1 MVTDLVESSVV
12 AAVARIPRALR
23 SAVRWRHAVAVGIL
37 ASVPGLGAASDV
49 SDLAAQGLYCS
60 ATAQAADHACGHG
73 VLDDY
78 WIAVG
83 ICTNE
88 PDPVDRK
95 ECFADANDA
104 RAEGNQLCDD
114 QLDARREAC
123 DELGEARYDPR
134 FEPFMFESDYANLVH
149 ANPYFPLGIGNYWV
163 FRSAEQSIRVEVM
176 NATKLIDDVRCIV
189 VRDEVREDGALIEA
203 TNDWFAQAK
212 SGDVWYCGE
221 ETAEYET
228 FKSDRPKKP
237 ELVNNDGSFK
247 AGRDGDKPGLIFL
260 ANPTLGQFYVEESS
274 LGNAED
280 ATEILSVNYTYG
292 KNARLDQL
300 VPPALARLL
309 CNGDCIVTKNFSLLE
324 PDVFERKYYAPGIGV
339 FLEVEPEAGEV
350 VRLVKCNVDP
360 RCALLPQ

>member
-12 AAVARIPRALR
+12 AAVARRPRALR
-23 SAVRWRHAVAVGIL
+23 SGVRPRHAVAVGIL

-134 FEPFMFESDYANLVH
+134 FEPFMFESDYANLAH

-176 NATKLIDDVRCIV
+176 NATKLID
-189 VRDEVREDGALIEA
+189 EVGASSCVTKCARTGPSSKGPTTGSHRRRMA
-203 TNDWFAQAK
+203 T
-212 SGDVWYCGE
+212 SG
-221 ETAEYET
+221 TAA
-228 FKSDRPKKP
+228 KKP
-237 ELVNNDGSFK
+237 PNMKRSK
-247 AGRDGDKPGLIFL
+247 ATGRKSR
-260 ANPTLGQFYVEESS
+260 SS
-274 LGNAED
+274 
-280 ATEILSVNYTYG
+280 
-292 KNARLDQL
+292 
-300 VPPALARLL
+300 
-309 CNGDCIVTKNFSLLE
+309 
-324 PDVFERKYYAPGIGV
+324 
-339 FLEVEPEAGEV
+339 
-350 VRLVKCNVDP
+350 
-360 RCALLPQ
+360 